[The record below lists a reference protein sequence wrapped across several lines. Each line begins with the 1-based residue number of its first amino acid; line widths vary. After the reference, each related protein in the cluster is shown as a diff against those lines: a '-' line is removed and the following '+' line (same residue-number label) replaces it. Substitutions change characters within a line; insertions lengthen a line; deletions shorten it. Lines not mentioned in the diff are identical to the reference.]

1 MTLYRVTDSRSM
13 PVGVFDTLDDAKAIV
28 PEVTRWEQTTDD
40 RWDGWR
46 PDGPYGGRPDFTIQ
60 AARTEPA

>member
-1 MTLYRVTDSRSM
+1 MTLYRIDDSRSM

-28 PEVTRWEQTTDD
+28 PEVTCWEQATDT

-46 PDGPYGGRPDFTIQ
+46 PDGPYGGRPDFTIH
-60 AARTEPA
+60 ATEVKL